1 MYVRMYAWYHG
12 GNQLNG
18 LFLGRLDDLV
28 RPVHASVDSHA
39 PCACSAMSR
48 SVARRLGATQECGV
62 GQSEHEHVAEEQ
74 ALGEKTPALANALLP
89 STAAA
94 KRPGAIGGRPWWVY
108 HR

>member
-1 MYVRMYAWYHG
+1 
-12 GNQLNG
+12 
-18 LFLGRLDDLV
+18 
-28 RPVHASVDSHA
+28 
-39 PCACSAMSR
+39 MSR